1 MTTWRSSYAA
11 GHDLAEPL
19 RSISGF
25 ADLLRMRYRGRLDH
39 DADESIDFVTSGAAR
54 MQQLINDLL
63 AYGRLTTRTQLMATV
78 DVQQVLD
85 SVLADLNGRISESG
99 AAVHIDRLPV
109 LNADQTELAQVFANV
124 MRNALTSSPP
134 TPHRRCRRL
143 PD

>member
-1 MTTWRSSYAA
+1 MTSLNHCAAFPVSPTCSGCATGAGSITTPTSPSTSSPQALHECSNSSTTCSRTA
-11 GHDLAEPL
+11 
-19 RSISGF
+19 
-25 ADLLRMRYRGRLDH
+25 
-39 DADESIDFVTSGAAR
+39 
-54 MQQLINDLL
+54 
-63 AYGRLTTRTQLMATV
+63 GRLTTRTQPMATV